1 MKKMFLLVMFLC
13 LGAFVSSAS
22 ADELYGYS
30 YWAGHNKKMY
40 ISEVYN
46 FTGKRQGNYLE
57 TYILERNNAFSKF
70 LEVNGYEEKTYNSS
84 RRYSGQH
91 EDHASA
97 KTDREDTILQW
108 KRNGYSITEVNFQWN
123 GR

>member
-1 MKKMFLLVMFLC
+1 MFLLFILLG
-13 LGAFVSSAS
+13 LGAFVNTAS

-40 ISEVYN
+40 ISEVYH
-46 FTGKRQGNYLE
+46 FTGKRQGNYVE
-57 TYILERNNAFSKF
+57 TYFTERNNAFSKF
-70 LEVNGYEEKTYNSS
+70 LEVNGYEDKPSNYS
-84 RRYSGQH
+84 RKDSRQEESQ
-91 EDHASA
+91 ASA
-97 KTDREDTILQW
+97 KADREDTILQW